1 MRRIVVLFFLCI
13 GTMYSQTYYMKIWSN
28 GVATTIPVQEIKKIT
43 FTDISSAAGQDEI
56 KTVIKTFNLLQ
67 NYPNPFN
74 PTTTIEYQIPTEG
87 DVEIKIFSID
97 GQLVRLFESTHN
109 SPGSYTVVWDSKNN
123 TGQPV
128 ASGLYIYRVK
138 YQNTVLAKKM
148 LFVK

>member
-13 GTMYSQTYYMKIWSN
+13 GTMYSQTYYMKIWSK

-43 FTDISSAAGQDEI
+43 FSDISSAIGNEQVN
-56 KTVIKTFNLLQ
+56 TVIKNFKLLQ

-74 PTTTIEYQIPTEG
+74 PTTTIEYEIPTEG

-109 SPGSYTVVWDSKNN
+109 SQGSYTIVWDGKNN
-123 TGQPV
+123 AGQSV

-138 YQNTVLAKKM
+138 YKNNVLAKKM

>member
-1 MRRIVVLFFLCI
+1 
-13 GTMYSQTYYMKIWSN
+13 MKIWSN

-43 FTDISSAAGQDEI
+43 FTDISSAAGQEEI

-97 GQLVRLFESTHN
+97 GQLVRLFESAHN

-123 TGQPV
+123 AGQPV